1 VLALIGLAGDVV
13 VFWEWAASS
22 FGPLNALRSV
32 IFWSMWFFVGVQIVF
47 SSFFLS
53 MLGVSRGTY
62 IGEYDWRQR

>member
-1 VLALIGLAGDVV
+1 VLSRWIESG
-13 VFWEWAASS
+13 

-32 IFWSMWFFVGVQIVF
+32 IFWSMWFFVGVQVVF

-62 IGEYDWRQR
+62 IGEYDIRSLASARRSQ